1 MNTIQSLR
9 KVVEFKDFS
18 VKLIFQEHWE
28 DYKKTNPVRE
38 VELKEVENMLSCKGY
53 ERGYFIYHCPNC
65 GKQITVPFGCN
76 SRICS
81 CCGKRHTDKW
91 AENLTKKMIK
101 GLNYRHLTF
110 SMPDILWDYFK
121 GNYKLQKLLMDVVST
136 TIKEMFS
143 QTIELEV
150 IPGIIEVIH
159 PFGRDLVSKSHVHA
173 LVTDGGYNSQNK
185 FVNLGNYISYEAFH
199 KKWKDNILNA
209 LRGNGVPKQVI
220 DLCFRKYPNG
230 FAAYIKPDKLHY
242 GKGLIKYIGRYI
254 RHPAIANSRIIDY
267 NGKGVTFYYEDSDG
281 NIHFK
286 TMSVFDF
293 ISAIIQHIP
302 EKNFRMV
309 RYYGVYSRNNIG
321 RFTKIERQ
329 SIIEDKILNKS
340 KKKRVV
346 YCPCCFEMMDLEFY
360 VKKPPSKNMNLITN
374 WIS

>member
-1 MNTIQSLR
+1 
-9 KVVEFKDFS
+9 
-18 VKLIFQEHWE
+18 
-28 DYKKTNPVRE
+28 
-38 VELKEVENMLSCKGY
+38 MLSCRGF
-53 ERGYFIYHCPNC
+53 ERGYFLCYCKHCN
-65 GKQITVPFGCN
+65 KEIIMPFGCN

-91 AENLTKKMIK
+91 AENLTKKIIK
-101 GLNYRHLTF
+101 KLTYRHLTF

-121 GNYKLQKLLMDVVST
+121 CNPKLQKLLMDVVSV

-143 QTIELEV
+143 QAIGQEV
-150 IPGIIEVIH
+150 VPGIIEVIH

-173 LVTDGGYNSQNK
+173 LVTEGGYNSQNK

-199 KKWKDNILNA
+199 KKWRDNLLNA
-209 LRGNGVPKQVI
+209 LRENGVSSRVI
-220 DLCFRKYPNG
+220 DFCFRKYING

-267 NGKGVTFYYEDSDG
+267 NGEGVTFYYEDSDD

-309 RYYGVYSRNNIG
+309 RYYGVYSRNNIK
-321 RFTKIERQ
+321 RFIKIERQ
-329 SIIEDKILNKS
+329 SVIEEYVMGKS
-340 KKKRVV
+340 RQKRVV
-346 YCPCCFEMMDLEFY
+346 YCPKCCEEMEILFY
-360 VKKPPSKNMNLITN
+360 VRKPPSKDMSKITS
-374 WIS
+374 WIG